1 MSENLVELAQRFVR
15 LSSELDATR
24 DAMGRLLLN
33 GAGPNENPTPARG
46 CGVQDVG
53 SGVGDAAILLAG
65 LSGPRSPGN
74 RRGDLLAWSMTPEV
88 HTGRHHRASVL
99 AFNRSCQPR
108 SVGPP
113 AVSASGE
120 RRLRFRGLRAFQ
132 PPHRPCPEISRSSF
146 LLTLGSTPATSQEA
160 TRP

>member
-1 MSENLVELAQRFVR
+1 MSGNIVELAQRFVR

-24 DAMGRLLLN
+24 DAMRRLLLN

-88 HTGRHHRASVL
+88 HTGRQFTAL
-99 AFNRSCQPR
+99 RSD
-108 SVGPP
+108 
-113 AVSASGE
+113 
-120 RRLRFRGLRAFQ
+120 
-132 PPHRPCPEISRSSF
+132 I
-146 LLTLGSTPATSQEA
+146 
-160 TRP
+160 